1 LNRIISG
8 ASLQADK
15 TKSVDNPLREG
26 IAALQENRC
35 FHCGGPLASRLR
47 SLHRVPAAASTPCVT
62 ASSPTGPA
70 PSTSVTCSPT
80 LAATEARPQRA
91 PRCQARPARQGQPV
105 GHPEDRRGRDSIDP
119 QPPARRRHTSG
130 LGSERLAGKTAAVLA
145 ALSRTGRMQAQLA
158 LPVGKLWHVFGTEGR
173 QEPSTAGVGRTHEC
187 GTGFPASR
195 GQ

>member
-1 LNRIISG
+1 MVRYEATGGVDAVGNRILTDRAGTINQRDLLPDACG
-8 ASLQADK
+8 
-15 TKSVDNPLREG
+15 
-26 IAALQENRC
+26 NR
-35 FHCGGPLASRLR
+35 GT
-47 SLHRVPAAASTPCVT
+47 PAARTTLPGS
-62 ASSPTGPA
+62 
-70 PSTSVTCSPT
+70 TCSPRT
-80 LAATEARPQRA
+80 AGGTPQ
-91 PRCQARPARQGQPV
+91 
-105 GHPEDRRGRDSIDP
+105 DRRGLDSIDP